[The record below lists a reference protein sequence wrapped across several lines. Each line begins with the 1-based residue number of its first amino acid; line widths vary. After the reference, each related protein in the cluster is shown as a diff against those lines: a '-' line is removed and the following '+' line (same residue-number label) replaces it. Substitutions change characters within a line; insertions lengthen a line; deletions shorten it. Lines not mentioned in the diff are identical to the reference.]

1 MDNWLLFLIIGIG
14 IISSFLNKKT
24 KTISQGPISNPKE
37 TPTINFPDSKE
48 EVRRI
53 ELANKRTETKRVDP
67 AQHFEGRRE
76 TEKGRVRSNDAYS
89 SETTENLMDFHI
101 EPNKVAQGMIWS
113 EILGPPRSKRAH
125 SIRKR

>member
-24 KTISQGPISNPKE
+24 KTISQGPISDPE

-76 TEKGRVRSNDAYS
+76 TEKGLVRSYNAYS
-89 SETTENLMDFHI
+89 SDSTENLMDIHI
-101 EPNKVAQGMIWS
+101 EPNQVAQGMIWS

-125 SIRKR
+125 STRKK